1 MKNYKLSNEELNLVD
16 RIATATGMDCWL
28 QTTADGEFV
37 DLEKNR
43 PMSAR
48 TAMRDLID
56 GLDTTTLLD
65 LSKAELAM
73 LVKIMG
79 KTLK

>member
-1 MKNYKLSNEELNLVD
+1 MKNYKLSNEELNLID
-16 RIATATGMDCWL
+16 RIALGTGMDCWL
-28 QTTADGEFV
+28 HTTIDGRFV
-37 DLEKNR
+37 DLEKKR

-56 GLDTTTLLD
+56 GLDNATLLELPKED
-65 LSKAELAM
+65 LAM

>member
-1 MKNYKLSNEELNLVD
+1 MKNYGLSNKELNLID
-16 RIATATGMDCWL
+16 RIALATGMDCWL
-28 QTTADGEFV
+28 YTTIDGKFV
-37 DLEKNR
+37 DLEKKR

-56 GLDTTTLLD
+56 GLDNTILLK
-65 LSKAELAM
+65 LSKEDLAM